1 MKVDKWEMLGYLF
14 AIIQPVLP
22 GILMGIAL
30 YTEKG
35 HKDAGRNVIILSIVM
50 TALYLTMISIAAP
63 RVP

>member
-1 MKVDKWEMLGYLF
+1 MKIDKWELLGYLF

-22 GILMGIAL
+22 GILVGAAL

-35 HKDAGRNVIILSIVM
+35 HKEAGRNVILLSIVM
-50 TALYLTMISIAAP
+50 TMLYFTIISIAAP